1 MIPIE
6 REDYVNA
13 YIGAMTEEI
22 RQTRIRKN
30 VEPEPTGAVD
40 RLYRVVADKLSSWHR
55 GAPGT
60 TTPLPTA

>member
-1 MIPIE
+1 MYPIE
-6 REDYVNA
+6 REDCVNA

-22 RQTRIRKN
+22 RHTRLLKS
-30 VEPEPTGAVD
+30 VEPETTGAVD
-40 RLYRVVADKLSSWHR
+40 RLCRSVANKLSSWHR